1 MTCWA
6 SETEMRAVLTF
17 HSIDGLPGPLSYSA
31 PDLKKM
37 LDALDQA
44 KLPVLSLDDLLTNPD
59 KDGVALTFDDGIS
72 TVFETAMPIL
82 RDRNL
87 PAHVFVITK
96 WVGGDNRWPG
106 QPADATPFKLMDWK
120 QLEAIQSAG
129 FRIEAHT
136 ASHPDLRDL
145 AEQAIEAEMEEAD
158 DAIERRLGRRPQY
171 FAYPY
176 GYHDERV
183 RAVARRRYRGAFT
196 TKLDYLGLDV
206 RLDEIPRLDT
216 HYLRSPALIR
226 SLASQP
232 TRTYIAFRRALRR
245 LRGY

>member
-1 MTCWA
+1 
-6 SETEMRAVLTF
+6 MRAVLTF

-31 PDLKKM
+31 SDLEKM
-37 LDALDQA
+37 LGALDEA
-44 KLPVLSLDDLLTNPD
+44 KLPIVSLDDLLASPD

-82 RDRNL
+82 RDRQV

-106 QPADATPFKLMDWK
+106 QPGDATPFKLMDWS

-136 ASHPDLRDL
+136 ASHPDLRALPD
-145 AEQAIEAEMEEAD
+145 EAIDAEMEEAD
-158 DAIERRLGRRPQY
+158 EVIERRLGRRPQY

-183 RAVARRRYRGAFT
+183 RAIARRRYRAAFT
-196 TKLDYLGLDV
+196 TKLDYLGGNV
-206 RLDEIPRLDT
+206 GLDELPRLDT
-216 HYLRSPALIR
+216 HYLRSPALTR
-226 SLASQP
+226 SLATQP
-232 TRTYIAFRRALRR
+232 TRAYIAFRRALRR